1 MALHGSSFC
10 CKGNVFSM
18 ELTTMPRL
26 GIKSFKKLAH
36 LSSTFP
42 KQSSY
47 AVAEYSKRR
56 QKFQLFPGCCHLDM
70 RNGSSTILI
79 QNSRLLSLRPCQVKG
94 EDVEG
99 SSSGESLILDLETL
113 ERDLNIAIAEEN
125 YAKAARIRDSLKLL
139 QEDSNTAVLAA
150 NARFYDA
157 FRCGDLARMQTLWAK
172 GDEVCCVHPGPRGIS
187 GYDDVMTS
195 WEYVWANYEFPL
207 FIELKDIKVHV
218 RGDMGYVNCVELVKT
233 KGSSW
238 GGQFVTNVFERIDGQ
253 WFISIHHASPID
265 L

>member
-1 MALHGSSFC
+1 MALHGSIFC

-26 GIKSFKKLAH
+26 GIKSLRKLVC
-36 LSSTFP
+36 LSTFR

-47 AVAEYSKRR
+47 VAVEHYGRR
-56 QKFQLFPGCCHLDM
+56 HKFQLCHGYSHLNM

-79 QNSRLLSLRPCQVKG
+79 QNSRRLSLRSCQVKG
-94 EDVEG
+94 ENVEG
-99 SSSGESLILDLETL
+99 SSSGESLILDVETL
-113 ERDLNIAIAEEN
+113 ERDLSIAIAEEN
-125 YAKAARIRDSLKLL
+125 YAKAAKIRDSLKLL
-139 QEDSNTAVLAA
+139 QEDSKTSVLAA

-157 FRCGDLARMQTLWAK
+157 FRCGDLAMMQTLWAK

-218 RGDMGYVNCVELVKT
+218 RGDMGYVTCVELVKT

-238 GGQFVTNVFERIDGQ
+238 GGQFVTNVFERIDGH
-253 WFISIHHASPID
+253 WFISIHHASPIE